1 MSRYS
6 DLILNTSGLAGYW
19 RMLEAASPFV
29 DSVAARNGAVTGSAL
44 YKQGPLIVGDAEANS
59 YGPNA
64 GTTVVVVPS
73 NAALHPGNTFS
84 FECWAKLAGVG
95 AVFNMIA
102 LGANDFEVN
111 ISATGVIRLVKQGV
125 GNSCITNNAY
135 TDTGSPHHI
144 VVTKSGATNVI
155 YRDGDAVP
163 VTVTDQ
169 TIVAGSSDVYLASKV
184 GVQQPWNG
192 LIGEIALYNV
202 ALTAAQVKEHYLTA
216 KALWAKKA
224 LMGVGV

>member
-19 RMLEAASPFV
+19 RMNDAATPFT
-29 DSVAARNGAVTGSAL
+29 DLVAARNGAVTGDAL
-44 YKQGPLIVGDAEANS
+44 YSQAALIVDSTAKS

-64 GTTVVVVPS
+64 GTTVVVVPT
-73 NAALHPGNTFS
+73 NAALHPGDTFT
-84 FECWAKLAGVG
+84 FECWVKLSGVG

-102 LGANDFEVN
+102 LGTGDFEVN
-111 ISATGVIRLVKQGV
+111 ISTTGVIRLVKQGT

-135 TDTGSPHHI
+135 TDTASPHHI

-155 YRDGDAVP
+155 YRDNVAVP
-163 VTVTDQ
+163 VTVTNQ
-169 TIVAGSSDVYLASKV
+169 TIVAASSDVYLASKV

-192 LIGEIALYNV
+192 LIGEIALYNA
-202 ALTAAQVKEHYLTA
+202 ALSADQVTQHYTIG
-216 KALWAKKA
+216 KALWPKRS
-224 LMGVGV
+224 LLGVGA